1 MNIRTARI
9 ETDLEGIVRVC
20 NICDPDHPTS
30 LDSLLSSFLDATP
43 GRMQCR
49 LVAVDGTDGVKGYS
63 LAVHRG
69 GGAGPPLLRVAGR

>member
-20 NICDPDHPTS
+20 NTCDPDHPTS

-43 GRMQCR
+43 GRVQCR
-49 LVAVDGTDGVKGYS
+49 LIAVDGTRWCQGLQS
-63 LAVHRG
+63 CC
-69 GGAGPPLLRVAGR
+69 P